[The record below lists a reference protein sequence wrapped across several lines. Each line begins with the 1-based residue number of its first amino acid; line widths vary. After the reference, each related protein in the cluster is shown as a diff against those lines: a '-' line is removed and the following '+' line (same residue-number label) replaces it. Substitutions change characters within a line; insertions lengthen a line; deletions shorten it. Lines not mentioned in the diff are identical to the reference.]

1 MTENERLNNAIIA
14 AIEERD
20 RLRAERDA
28 LAALLRNTHDEI
40 LSVTCDP
47 EGKVCISGSNGDR
60 KIIQDALAALDTAL
74 KDKP

>member
-28 LAALLRNTHDEI
+28 LAALLREARPYIGQD
-40 LSVTCDP
+40 CDTAYDLDLY
-47 EGKVCISGSNGDR
+47 DR
-60 KIIQDALAALDTAL
+60 IDAALAG
-74 KDKP
+74 DKP